1 MSTPGTGSHGAA
13 LPPSRWAQ
21 AGPEAT
27 EGFGQRFA
35 EMVATGQDVDGE
47 ARLADA
53 LLPRGARVLD
63 VGAGMGRV
71 SAALQA
77 RGHRVTAVEPDG
89 ALVEQCRSTYPDV
102 DVVHADLLELDDT
115 RVARV
120 LGDRPHEVDLV
131 VCVGNVVVF
140 LAEGTERQALATLRA
155 RLAPGGRI
163 LVGYH
168 LTGGPE
174 HARAYPPEEF
184 VADAR
189 AAGLGVQQRFGS
201 YELHPPSDE
210 YAVWVLGADH

>member
-1 MSTPGTGSHGAA
+1 MSTHDAP
-13 LPPSRWAQ
+13 PPSRWARS
-21 AGPEAT
+21 GPQAT
-27 EGFGQRFA
+27 EGFGRRFA
-35 EMVATGQDVDGE
+35 ELVAAGQDVDGE

-89 ALVEQCRSTYPDV
+89 GLVAQCRATYPTV
-102 DVVHADLLELDDT
+102 DVVQADLLELDDA
-115 RVARV
+115 RVGRV
-120 LGDRPHEVDLV
+120 LGDRPHQVDLV

-140 LAEGTERQALATLRA
+140 LAEGTERQALATMA
-155 RLAPGGRI
+155 GRLAPGGRL

-168 LTGGPE
+168 LVGGPE

-184 VADAR
+184 VQDA
-189 AAGLGVQQRFGS
+189 ASAGLRVQHRFGS
-201 YELHPPSDE
+201 YELAPPSDE
-210 YAVWVLGADH
+210 YAVWVLTADA

>member
-1 MSTPGTGSHGAA
+1 MSGADHGGSSGP
-13 LPPSRWAQ
+13 LPPSRWAR
-21 AGPEAT
+21 AGAEAT
-27 EGFGQRFA
+27 AGFGQRFA
-35 EMVATGQDVDGE
+35 ELVATGQDVDGE

-89 ALVEQCRSTYPDV
+89 ALVEQCRATYPGV
-102 DVVHADLLELDDT
+102 DVVHADLLELDDD
-115 RVARV
+115 RVAGV
-120 LGDRPHEVDLV
+120 LGDRPHQVDLV

-140 LAEGTERQALATLRA
+140 LAEGTERRALATMRA

-168 LTGGPE
+168 LRGGPE
-174 HARAYPPEEF
+174 HARSYPPEEF
-184 VADAR
+184 VDDLV
-189 AAGLGVQQRFGS
+189 AAGLRVQHRFGS
-201 YELHPPSDE
+201 YELGPPSDE
-210 YAVWVLGADH
+210 YAVWVLTADD